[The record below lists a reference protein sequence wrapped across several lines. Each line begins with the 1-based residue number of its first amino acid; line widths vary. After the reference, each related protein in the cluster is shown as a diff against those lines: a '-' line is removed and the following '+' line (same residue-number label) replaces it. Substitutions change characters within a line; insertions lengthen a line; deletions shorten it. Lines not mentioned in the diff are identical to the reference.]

1 LLNRY
6 HIDEPLA
13 QGTLCAVYRGRD
25 TVLHRSVVVKVIPPE
40 LVGVYREALHLTAAF
55 THPVVVA
62 TYDAVEERDALYLV
76 QEHVQARPLAAYAR
90 DGIPSERA
98 VDLAAQIAR
107 ALAYA
112 HAHDIVHGD
121 LTPAA
126 ILIDRQATVRINNFG
141 LPPDTLYF
149 AKQTQSVRDAY
160 VAADTEIIDLD
171 APARPAIRTSAP
183 HTMPRASDDVCAV
196 GLLLWQVL
204 TEQTRVS
211 DAAGQGP
218 GRQFRR
224 DVPPVL
230 RDLVWRCALEDHP
243 EAVVDADALV
253 AELDTA
259 ASFLVQ
265 GRAPAP
271 ALTPPAL
278 RVAREAV
285 AREAAWS
292 VEETLGSVRR
302 WPAELGRDSGSP
314 SAPTVAD
321 PVPGRRGGW
330 SPSQPTAKMGPSRL
344 NLPSHP
350 LDARSRISAGAGQ
363 PRSPAWER
371 AQPSSFTRRW
381 PWLESALGSVSLG
394 RLLVYG
400 LLLFLLFFLIGYF
413 GPNILGSP

>member
-1 LLNRY
+1 MAAERSHSGTRLLNRY

-40 LVGVYREALHLTAAF
+40 LVGVYRAALHLTAAF
-55 THPVVVA
+55 THPVVIA
-62 TYDAVEERDALYLV
+62 TYDAVEQRDALYLV

-160 VAADTEIIDLD
+160 NAADSEIIDLD
-171 APARPAIRTSAP
+171 APARPAGRNSAP
-183 HTMPRASDDVCAV
+183 RALPSASDDVCAV

-204 TEQTRVS
+204 TEQSRAN

-218 GRQFRR
+218 ARQFRR
-224 DVPPVL
+224 DVPPML
-230 RDLVWRCALEDHP
+230 RDLVWRCALDDHP
-243 EAVVDADALV
+243 DALADADALV
-253 AELDTA
+253 TELDAVAAALAQVRTA
-259 ASFLVQ
+259 
-265 GRAPAP
+265 AP

-278 RVAREAV
+278 RVAREV
-285 AREAAWS
+285 ITRESAWS
-292 VEETLGSVRR
+292 VEETLGAVRR
-302 WPAELGRDSGSP
+302 WPAQVARDSGSP
-314 SAPTVAD
+314 SAPTFAD
-321 PVPGRRGGW
+321 SARARRGGW
-330 SPSQPTAKMGPSRL
+330 TPSQPTAQMGP
-344 NLPSHP
+344 
-350 LDARSRISAGAGQ
+350 
-363 PRSPAWER
+363 
-371 AQPSSFTRRW
+371 
-381 PWLESALGSVSLG
+381 
-394 RLLVYG
+394 
-400 LLLFLLFFLIGYF
+400 
-413 GPNILGSP
+413 